1 MGKETVL
8 FKSEEHQDRQA
19 VAEFLRDLA
28 DRVADGQVNLRQGEQ
43 AVSLEIPYQ
52 VVLELKA
59 EVEDKGRTKKRS
71 LEVEIEWTDGGQ
83 ASGPVV
89 LG

>member
-28 DRVADGQVNLRQGEQ
+28 DRVADGRVNLRQGEQ
-43 AVSLEIPYQ
+43 EVSLEIPYQ